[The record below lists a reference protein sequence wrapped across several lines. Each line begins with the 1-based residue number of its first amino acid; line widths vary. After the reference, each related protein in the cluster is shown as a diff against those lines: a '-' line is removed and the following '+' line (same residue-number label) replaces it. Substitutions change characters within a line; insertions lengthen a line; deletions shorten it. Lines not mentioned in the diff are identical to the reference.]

1 MIFMVTNMRYVL
13 DTHVLL
19 WALEDDDALPQEIKD
34 IILDDNNDIYVSAVS
49 IWEISIKHKKMPN
62 AMPYSGNEI
71 VYFSQRAGYRFLSI
85 SIEDTM
91 ALEKFDHKDHKDPF
105 DIMLISQCVN
115 ANMKLITHDK
125 IVKDINPKTTLYF

>member
-1 MIFMVTNMRYVL
+1 MIFMVINMKYIL

-19 WALEDDDALPQEIKD
+19 WALEDAIALPQKIKD
-34 IILDDNNDIYVSAVS
+34 IILDENNDIYISAVS
-49 IWEISIKHKKMPN
+49 IWEISIKHKKAPN
-62 AMPYSGNEI
+62 SMPYSGNEI

-85 SIEDTM
+85 SIEDTT

-125 IVKDINPKTTLYF
+125 TIKDINNKTTLYF